1 MIEHG
6 ESVATSKDGSMQA
19 SFITVGPAL
28 AEQVLGTYRENYRKF
43 RPSYAEGLA
52 RDMRNGFWLP
62 GSKISFIKN
71 DEGEDEIADGQHRFA
86 SLIESGTEQEF
97 LVVTGL
103 PRESYNVEDTNL
115 PRNYG
120 DLLRHR
126 GYSGNIRPAL
136 VKLIHKVQNG
146 PSIDTT
152 KRFTNNE
159 LDITH
164 DLYVDSIGRAV
175 ALAAPSRRKWLPETL
190 TAYAFWSLSQ
200 IHNEKAYTFLMQV
213 FEGEDLRNGMPA
225 YNLRDRLIQE
235 WNGKNVLTR
244 MEFMN
249 LIYDAWNYYVDGI
262 YVSKRLRDYVT
273 LKEENDAGL
282 RIPKRFPEE
291 TPVDPNDYVEKVND
305 ENERLLDEVMGVE
318 RKGE

>member
-1 MIEHG
+1 MHVIEHG
-6 ESVATSKDGSMQA
+6 NSVATNKDGTIKA
-19 SFITVGPAL
+19 SFIIVGPAL

-103 PRESYNVEDTNL
+103 PKESYNVEDTNL

-136 VKLIHKVQNG
+136 VKLIHKVENG
-146 PSIDTT
+146 PGIDTT

-164 DLYVDSIGRAV
+164 DKYVDTISRAV
-175 ALAAPSRRKWLPETL
+175 SMAATSKRKWLTETL
-190 TAYAFWSLSQ
+190 TAYAWWSLSE
-200 IHNEKAYTFLMQV
+200 IDRERAYTFLISV
-213 FEGEDLRNGMPA
+213 FEGENLRQGMPA
-225 YNLRDRLIQE
+225 YSLRERLQAE
-235 WNGKNVLTR
+235 WEGKNVLPR
-244 MEFMN
+244 IEYMN
-249 LIYDAWNYYVDGI
+249 LIYDAWNYYVLGH
-262 YVSKRLRDYVT
+262 YVSKRLRAYVT
-273 LKEENDAGL
+273 LKEDNVAGL
-282 RIPKRFPEE
+282 RTPLKFAET
-291 TPVDPNDYVEKVND
+291 TPVDPNDYVEKV
-305 ENERLLDEVMGVE
+305 LDEITGME